1 MKILAQYYTF
11 HASMKL
17 AQARVLPTVGGGG
30 LPGRQVDIRP
40 TLEKCQAIKKNR
52 NFLHLIFDEIIA
64 MPIQ

>member
-30 LPGRQVDIRP
+30 LPGRQAGGHPPNTRKVSSN
-40 TLEKCQAIKKNR
+40 KKNS
-52 NFLHLIFDEIIA
+52 
-64 MPIQ
+64 